1 LLLFVPT
8 ATLSTEGTMSPLSN
22 TDRHHPPDPYAVL
35 DVAPD
40 ASPQDIRSAYKK
52 AALQYHPDKQPR
64 NVNDFERIQAHEQFT
79 KINTAYELL
88 SNPRQ
93 RYLYDYQQRGNDH
106 NHASSSSSTVLGRR
120 DSNVTA
126 TAAAPVSMSNNN
138 KNPFDILDQ
147 IFREEKFGGADIRR
161 TNNDSHPDSSNKKNN
176 VKEMKDD
183 FFQDFFGRPTSLS
196 RRFMTGQHSPPHHHS
211 SSSSSSST
219 FGDIFRQQE
228 EMMKRMQ
235 DDMERQHFGQ
245 GGSTNWTSTSSS
257 SSSSSTRM
265 YRNAAGEM
273 VTTTERTIHRS
284 GQAQPETVKET
295 VITNPDGTIK
305 ERRVTGDEVLLS
317 PPKRVSSTSSVP
329 QPQLPYD
336 TASNAYNH
344 HQNNKHRS
352 WMTLP
357 SWLGGGGDGG
367 SSSNDSPKGPRDK

>member
-64 NVNDFERIQAHEQFT
+64 NVNDFERIQAHEKFT

-106 NHASSSSSTVLGRR
+106 NHASSSSTVLGRR
-120 DSNVTA
+120 DSNVV
-126 TAAAPVSMSNNN
+126 AAAPVSMSNNN
-138 KNPFDILDQ
+138 KNPFDVLDQ
-147 IFREEKFGGADIRR
+147 IFREEFGGADVRR
-161 TNNDSHPDSSNKKNN
+161 TKNDSHPDSSSKKNN
-176 VKEMKDD
+176 VEEMKDD

-196 RRFMTGQHSPPHHHS
+196 RRFMTGQYPPHHHPS
-211 SSSSSSST
+211 STSSST

-245 GGSTNWTSTSSS
+245 GGSTNWSSSSS

-305 ERRVTGDEVLLS
+305 ERRVTGDDALLL
-317 PPKRVSSTSSVP
+317 PPKRLSTSSVP
-329 QPQLPYD
+329 PQLPYD
-336 TASNAYNH
+336 TASNEYNN

-352 WMTLP
+352 WLTLP
-357 SWLGGGGDGG
+357 SWWGGGGSGI
-367 SSSNDSPKGPRDK
+367 SSSNDNPKGPRDK